1 MGGGG
6 VEVSIASCS
15 GSGVAAGGGLGV
27 DFGGSDGFDFG
38 GGLSTGLDSGCS
50 GCFGCGC
57 DPCVCNEKSCVSR
70 SRSGKSFPFWLG
82 NGRSPLGA
90 ASLPAREFAFDS
102 KVYSFGFSADSFD
115 LSVSTNCGFF
125 STGGRAGDK
134 SMIVNSDGASSG
146 GIAGVETLPKAA
158 REKPTAR

>member
-57 DPCVCNEKSCVSR
+57 DPWVCNEKSCVSR
-70 SRSGKSFPFWLG
+70 SRSGKSLPFWLG

-90 ASLPAREFAFDS
+90 ASLAAREFAFDS
-102 KVYSFGFSADSFD
+102 KVCSFGFCADSFD
-115 LSVSTNCGFF
+115 LAVSTNCGFF
-125 STGGRAGDK
+125 STGGGGGGQTT
-134 SMIVNSDGASSG
+134 IVHFDGGSSRG
-146 GIAGVETLPKAA
+146 
-158 REKPTAR
+158 